1 MIKRIVLPGTRL
13 MTLIG
18 RKKLVIYCLFDVI
31 KKLNCCESLKII
43 LNYLL
48 KNRKTKY

>member
-18 RKKLVIYCLFDVI
+18 RKKSVIYCLLNDI
-31 KKLNCCESLKII
+31 KENKDFFNLENHLKSFSI
-43 LNYLL
+43 
-48 KNRKTKY
+48 